1 MELILENSRSKM
13 NKHAIRTLIFQYQ
26 NGNIV
31 EYKDYK
37 VIEKVRPTY
46 MVGEALRI
54 RIPDKGTFVF
64 MRFVKNLYGRV
75 VGRIL
80 VLEDGKVVSELKYRK
95 LKLYTLYGKR
105 QHVEIVRTIFQNLK
119 IELKRVNANNAV

>member
-1 MELILENSRSKM
+1 MELILENSRSKT

-46 MVGEALRI
+46 VVGEALRI

>member
-1 MELILENSRSKM
+1 MELILENSRSKT

-31 EYKDYK
+31 EYKDCK

-46 MVGEALRI
+46 VVGEALRI
-54 RIPDKGTFVF
+54 RIPDRGTFVF

-105 QHVEIVRTIFQNLK
+105 QHVECVRSPWLDN
-119 IELKRVNANNAV
+119 

>member
-1 MELILENSRSKM
+1 
-13 NKHAIRTLIFQYQ
+13 
-26 NGNIV
+26 
-31 EYKDYK
+31 
-37 VIEKVRPTY
+37 

>member
-1 MELILENSRSKM
+1 MELILENSRSKT
-13 NKHAIRTLIFQYQ
+13 NKHAIRTLIFKYQ
-26 NGNIV
+26 DGNIV
-31 EYKDYK
+31 DYKEYK

-46 MVGEALRI
+46 VVGEALRI
-54 RIPDKGTFVF
+54 RIPDKGTFVI

-80 VLEDGKVVSELKYRK
+80 VLEDGKVISELKYRK

>member
-1 MELILENSRSKM
+1 MELILENSRSKT
-13 NKHAIRTLIFQYQ
+13 NKHAIRTLIFQYR

-46 MVGEALRI
+46 VVGEALRI

-75 VGRIL
+75 IGRIL

>member
-1 MELILENSRSKM
+1 MELILENSRSKT

-26 NGNIV
+26 NGNIA

-46 MVGEALRI
+46 VVGEALRI

-80 VLEDGKVVSELKYRK
+80 VLEDGKVISELKYRK